1 MPQNIPSDVQSA
13 SAGTT
18 CQTTASNFAY
28 IVTGTVLGVIVALC
42 FAAIMLFYS
51 VMASGFYR
59 YDSARYMG
67 TGPSDPGYGYLDDG
81 TGDDN
86 GNSWGDDQN
95 GWQGQQGDSVDE
107 SLLSNAQNV

>member
-28 IVTGTVLGVIVALC
+28 IVTGTVLGVIVTLC

-51 VMASGFYR
+51 VMASGLYR

-81 TGDDN
+81 TGDD
-86 GNSWGDDQN
+86 QN
-95 GWQGQQGDSVDE
+95 GWRGQQGDSVDE

>member
-51 VMASGFYR
+51 VHGNR
-59 YDSARYMG
+59 PER
-67 TGPSDPGYGYLDDG
+67 PGLRVPG
-81 TGDDN
+81 
-86 GNSWGDDQN
+86 
-95 GWQGQQGDSVDE
+95 
-107 SLLSNAQNV
+107 

>member
-51 VMASGFYR
+51 VMASGLYR
-59 YDSARYMG
+59 YGSARYMG

-81 TGDDN
+81 TGDDKIEDLDGCHGSVLPCCRNETN
-86 GNSWGDDQN
+86 GECS
-95 GWQGQQGDSVDE
+95 
-107 SLLSNAQNV
+107 AC

>member
-51 VMASGFYR
+51 VMASGLYR
-59 YDSARYMG
+59 YGSARYMG
-67 TGPSDPGYGYLDDG
+67 TGPSDPGSG
-81 TGDDN
+81 TWMTGPATTTETPGATTRTAGKAN
-86 GNSWGDDQN
+86 RETPWTR
-95 GWQGQQGDSVDE
+95 
-107 SLLSNAQNV
+107 AC